1 MSCNRAQICGRLE
14 TRRSLRFTPAGVAL
28 IEFELSHKS
37 EQTEAGGKRKVA
49 YTLPAIAVEDLAR
62 EIAQLPLKCECRA
75 TGFLASASH
84 TDTKLVLHVQKI
96 ELID

>member
-1 MSCNRAQICGRLE
+1 MAI
-14 TRRSLRFTPAGVAL
+14 
-28 IEFELSHKS
+28 IEFEISHRS
-37 EQTEAGGKRKVA
+37 EQMEAGGQRKVA

-62 EIAQLPLKCECRA
+62 EIAQLPVQCELRA

-84 TDTKLVLHVQKI
+84 TDSKLVLHVQKI

>member
-1 MSCNRAQICGRLE
+1 M
-14 TRRSLRFTPAGVAL
+14 
-28 IEFELSHKS
+28 IEFEIGHRS
-37 EQTEAGGKRKVA
+37 EQAEAGGKRKVA

-62 EIAQLPLKCECRA
+62 EIAQLALKCELRA